1 MNIRADLVVY
11 AYPVRFVPARDG
23 GWTISCRDLP
33 DVVSQA
39 EADEDRIDIA
49 EGALQAAIEGRVLTG
64 GAIPAPSPARRG
76 EIEVSLP
83 VETAAKAALYSAMQ
97 EVGISKSE
105 LAKRLNVN
113 EKEARRLLDPKH
125 PSKLTR
131 VSDALAVL
139 GRRMQVSV
147 YTNTGEYR
155 APAHRKPPV
164 ASESASRTAVGSRA
178 RMKR

>member
-1 MNIRADLVVY
+1 MMLHGNG
-11 AYPVRFVPARDG
+11 ARDSLAYR
-23 GWTISCRDLP
+23 T
-33 DVVSQA
+33 
-39 EADEDRIDIA
+39 
-49 EGALQAAIEGRVLTG
+49 
-64 GAIPAPSPARRG
+64 SPARRG

-139 GRRMQVSV
+139 GRRMRVSV
-147 YTNTGEYR
+147 YTGVTEYR
-155 APAHRKPPV
+155 TAAPRKPPV
-164 ASESASRTAVGSRA
+164 ASEPAKASTVGSRA
-178 RMKR
+178 RVRRGQ